1 LRIGEAVSVPLARTL
16 SAYIA
21 RQFLAWFC
29 AVFAAMLL
37 IAFLL
42 NYIDL
47 LRRGASRAQATL
59 GLLFEMAT
67 LKSPQTA
74 QDILPFAIL
83 FGTMLAF
90 WRLTRSNELVIARAA
105 GVSVWQFLTPAVLV
119 AFLIGLFSVTLFNPI
134 GSLMETAYQ
143 RLESRILHE
152 GSAQLL
158 LSGAG
163 LWLRQSDE
171 AGNQIIIHADRVA
184 SFGVPARPKESPKG
198 LIGRAR
204 GWAFT
209 PGLRSRRSVG
219 VKPGGRPADGRH
231 FHLAGVTLFFFNALP
246 QVTSR
251 IDARAAQ
258 LESGEWLIEDGTRW
272 LPDGP
277 PESFARLLLP
287 TDLTRHNIEESF
299 AAPDTMSFWSL
310 PGFIRLLQRSGF
322 PAQRHRLYFDL
333 LLVRPFLLSAMVL
346 VAAAF
351 SLRSERRGGATLMIV
366 GGVATGFL
374 LYFLSD
380 IVSALGLSAEIP
392 VTLAAWTP
400 TGVSVIFGTSMLL
413 HLEDG

>member
-1 LRIGEAVSVPLARTL
+1 VPIARTL

-21 RQFLAWFC
+21 RQFLTWFC
-29 AVFAAMLL
+29 AVFTAMLV

-42 NYIDL
+42 NYIEL

-59 GLLFEMAT
+59 GVLCEMAA

-74 QDILPFAIL
+74 QEILPFAIL

-90 WRLTRSNELVIARAA
+90 WRLTRNNELVVARAA
-105 GVSVWQFLTPAVLV
+105 GVSAWQFLTPAALA
-119 AFLIGLFSVTLFNPI
+119 AFLIGLFSVALFSPVA
-134 GSLMETAYQ
+134 SLMETAYQ
-143 RLESRILHE
+143 RLESRILHQ
-152 GSAQLL
+152 GAAQLL
-158 LSGAG
+158 LSGTG

-184 SFGVPARPKESPKG
+184 S
-198 LIGRAR
+198 
-204 GWAFT
+204 
-209 PGLRSRRSVG
+209 
-219 VKPGGRPADGRH
+219 RH
-231 FHLAGVTLFFFNALP
+231 FRLTGVTVFFFNDLP

-251 IDARAAQ
+251 IDARAAR
-258 LESGEWLIEDGTRW
+258 LESGEWIIENGTRW

-277 PESFARLLLP
+277 PESFARLRLP
-287 TDLTRHNIEESF
+287 TDLTRRNIEESF
-299 AAPDTMSFWSL
+299 AAPDTMSFWAL

-322 PAQRHRLYFDL
+322 PAQRHRLYFDML
-333 LLVRPFLLSAMVL
+333 LSRPFLLSAMVL

-351 SLRSERRGGATLMIV
+351 SLRMQRRGGTTMMII
-366 GGVATGFL
+366 GGVAAGFL

-380 IVSALGLSAEIP
+380 LVFALGLSARVP

-400 TGVSVIFGTSMLL
+400 TGVSVIFGTSLLL